1 MKKLHFLFVLVLAA
15 LFTFGFEANLNPV
28 NDFGHRYVVIVDGK
42 EITIPTNVFDKI
54 RADIG
59 SADLPDWALMS
70 PDKDGYEGTR
80 TLELYEYIK
89 TLNLEP
95 KPLVVAVMDSGFEMD
110 HPDLKDNIWNNEAEI
125 NGQAGVDDDGNGY
138 VDDFHGWNFLGKAVN
153 LNLEVTR
160 EYSRMKKEGVSETDA
175 YYKKVKDEYD
185 RKKTEDTETYE
196 YIKML
201 ASDLRDAVA
210 VLKENNVTSDPKQ
223 LQEISDKLT
232 GKVQDAAQKIL
243 GTYMLTGAGPDEIID
258 YEGMY
263 KTKTEVL
270 YDLNLDPSTLIGD
283 NSKVMNEKNYGDN
296 DPSVKVSSHGTHV
309 AGIIGSTKS
318 GVGQAPFVKL
328 MYLRVVPADGDERDK
343 DIANGIRY
351 AADNGASIINLSAGK
366 YYPNNPNYVKEA
378 IQYAESKGVLF
389 VVAAGNEGTN
399 IESTINYPVK
409 FYKENNEM
417 KYFSNLV
424 CVGANTWMKQWNT
437 EKDPLNLTR
446 KYDLAAVF
454 SNYSDKVVDL
464 FAPGVEINSTVAGKT
479 YKRMSGTSMSA
490 PETSGVAAILK
501 GYFPN
506 LTPAQIK
513 DILMKSSRKFAGL
526 EVKSKELKKVEFSK
540 LSKSGGVLDAYNAF
554 KMAMEMK

>member
-1 MKKLHFLFVLVLAA
+1 M
-15 LFTFGFEANLNPV
+15 
-28 NDFGHRYVVIVDGK
+28 
-42 EITIPTNVFDKI
+42 
-54 RADIG
+54 
-59 SADLPDWALMS
+59 
-70 PDKDGYEGTR
+70 
-80 TLELYEYIK
+80 
-89 TLNLEP
+89 
-95 KPLVVAVMDSGFEMD
+95 
-110 HPDLKDNIWNNEAEI
+110 
-125 NGQAGVDDDGNGY
+125 
-138 VDDFHGWNFLGKAVN
+138 
-153 LNLEVTR
+153 
-160 EYSRMKKEGVSETDA
+160 
-175 YYKKVKDEYD
+175 
-185 RKKTEDTETYE
+185 
-196 YIKML
+196 
-201 ASDLRDAVA
+201 
-210 VLKENNVTSDPKQ
+210 
-223 LQEISDKLT
+223 
-232 GKVQDAAQKIL
+232 
-243 GTYMLTGAGPDEIID
+243 
-258 YEGMY
+258 
-263 KTKTEVL
+263 
-270 YDLNLDPSTLIGD
+270 
-283 NSKVMNEKNYGDN
+283 
-296 DPSVKVSSHGTHV
+296 SSHGTHV

-366 YYPNNPNYVKEA
+366 YYPNNANYVKEA
-378 IQYAESKGVLF
+378 IQYAETKGVLF

-399 IESTINYPVK
+399 IESTLNYPMK

-513 DILMKSSRKFAGL
+513 DILMKSSRKYAGL